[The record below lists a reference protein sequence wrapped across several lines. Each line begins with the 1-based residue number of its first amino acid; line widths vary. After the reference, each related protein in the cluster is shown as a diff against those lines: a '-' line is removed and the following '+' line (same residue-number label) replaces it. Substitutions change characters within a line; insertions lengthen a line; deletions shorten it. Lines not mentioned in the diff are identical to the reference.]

1 MSKKLIHN
9 LYHNFVEESE
19 PPRRYFVLLERIE
32 TNTKQL
38 KSIMSKKNK
47 MKLQMICDDF
57 DEISELE
64 TDNAFTDGFAFA
76 VKLMSEAYAH
86 KQKSD

>member
-1 MSKKLIHN
+1 
-9 LYHNFVEESE
+9 
-19 PPRRYFVLLERIE
+19 
-32 TNTKQL
+32 
-38 KSIMSKKNK
+38 MSKKNK
-47 MKLQMICDDF
+47 KKLQMICDDF